1 MGSTAK
7 LVELY
12 VEYEG
17 PVTIDDVA
25 RELGIRKL
33 TIYPVS
39 VNLVNAGRIDR
50 DGQTLYSASGKEN

>member
-12 VEYEG
+12 VKYEG

-25 RELGIRKL
+25 RDLGLRKL
-33 TIYPVS
+33 TIYPVAAD
-39 VNLVNAGRIDR
+39 LVNAGRIDR
-50 DGQTLYSASGKEN
+50 DGQTLYPA